1 MKTYDVVVI
10 GAGPVGS
17 TIANLLAQNGH
28 SVVAIDRDTFPRFHI
43 GESLLPADLNV
54 FRRIGLDPGEAG
66 FLYKAGA
73 EFWDESIG
81 GRNQYTFADALPGT
95 LDHAYQVERSI
106 FDEWLAKRAIEVGAE
121 IRFGVRAIECKAAPD
136 HVDVLTST
144 GPIRTRYVV
153 DSTGLDAL
161 FGRSSKTNDQ
171 IVDFG
176 LAAVFTH
183 VEGVDPGLY
192 RELTETDRGNIKIF
206 CLDQAWCWMIPLVGG
221 KVSAG
226 LVTRK
231 KGVTSDT
238 LDEVFAAS
246 PFFSKLL
253 RGASRPK
260 RPNTL
265 GSFSFH
271 NRKQH
276 GARWS
281 TAGDAACFLD
291 PMFSTGVSL
300 GMLGGMHLVDV
311 LSPALKAGTE
321 GQPDLMDAHAIH
333 MNHAYNVFATL
344 VNSFYNSGLLH
355 GLFFSKEQDPMLR
368 KGLTSVLAGDVWRD
382 DNPFQTMLMSSKRRR
397 KELVPELEGRAVH

>member
-1 MKTYDVVVI
+1 MQTYDVVVI

-17 TIANLLAQNGH
+17 TVAALLAQQGH
-28 SVVAIDRDTFPRFHI
+28 AVVAVERDTFPRFHI
-43 GESLLPADLNV
+43 GESLLPADLAV
-54 FRRIGLDPGEAG
+54 FARLGLDPGKAG
-66 FLYKAGA
+66 FLFKGGA
-73 EFWDESIG
+73 EFWDEPRK
-81 GRNQYTFADALPGT
+81 GRAKYPFADALPGT
-95 LDHAYQVERSI
+95 HPHAYQIERSI
-106 FDEWLAKRAIEVGAE
+106 FDRWIADRAVELGAE
-121 IRFGVRAIECKAAPD
+121 IRFGTRVTQCSVEPD
-136 HVDVLTST
+136 HVEVGTTAGSL
-144 GPIRTRYVV
+144 RARYVV

-161 FGRSSKTNDQ
+161 FGRTARTTDS

-183 VEGVDPGLY
+183 LEDIDPGLY
-192 RELTETDRGNIKIF
+192 RELTEDDRGNIKIF
-206 CLDQAWCWMIPLVGG
+206 CLDQGWCWMIPLAGG

-226 LVTRK
+226 TVTRK
-231 KGVTSDT
+231 KGVTPDT

-246 PFFSKLL
+246 PFFTRLL
-253 RGASRPK
+253 RGARRPR

-300 GMLGGMHLVDV
+300 GMLGGAHLVDV
-311 LSPALKAGTE
+311 LSPALKRGDEAR
-321 GQPDLMDAHAIH
+321 PDLMDDHARH
-333 MNHAYNVFATL
+333 MGHAYNVFATL
-344 VNSFYNSGLLH
+344 VNSFYNSQLLH
-355 GLFFSKEQDPMLR
+355 GLFFSEEQDPMLR

-397 KELVPELEGRAVH
+397 KELVPELVGPAA